1 MDPLNPASPSFRYSV
16 YGLTVESWIPF
27 PELEPAPEGAKA
39 DVVFR
44 LGDVPAELPGC
55 RQKGARFQVTSG
67 RLLVWLDQVARYLV
81 SDGREVVV
89 QPESGALESDLRL
102 FLLCSP
108 MGALLHQ
115 RGFLPL
121 HASAIATPRGAV
133 VFMGGSGA
141 GKSTLAAS
149 FQRRGF
155 RVLADDISA
164 VRFAPDGVPW
174 VMPGLPQLKLWPDAI
189 SRLGSNADDLA
200 RLRPQVEK
208 RALPFRE
215 TFHAEPLPLDHIYLL
230 RVRAAKDVAIER
242 ISGMDR
248 LPRLMQNAYRAQFVP
263 GLGLSAELFEAAS
276 RVANAVRLTCISRSA
291 EGDPDLVAD
300 RIAQDFGS

>member
-1 MDPLNPASPSFRYSV
+1 MEPLISASPPFRHSV
-16 YGLTVESWIPF
+16 YGLTIESWIPF
-27 PELEPAPEGAKA
+27 PELEPALEGAKA

-44 LGDVPAELPGC
+44 LGDVPAELKGC
-55 RQKGARFQVTSG
+55 RQTGARFQIAPG
-67 RLLVWLDQVARYLV
+67 RLLLWMDHVARYLV
-81 SDGREVVV
+81 NEGREIVV
-89 QPESGALESDLRL
+89 QPESGALESDVRL

-108 MGALLHQ
+108 VGALLHQ

-121 HASAIATPRGAV
+121 HASAIATPRGAAV
-133 VFMGGSGA
+133 LMGGSGV

-208 RALPFRE
+208 RAFPFRE
-215 TFHAEPLPLDHIYLL
+215 NFHSEPLPLDHIYFL
-230 RVRAAKDVAIER
+230 RVRAARDVGVER

-248 LPRLMQNAYRAQFVP
+248 LPRLMHNTYRSQFVP
-263 GLGLSAELFEAAS
+263 GLGLSAPFFESAS
-276 RVANAVRLTCISRSA
+276 RLANAVAMTCVSRGA
-291 EGDPDLVAD
+291 DGDPGLVAD
-300 RIAQDFGS
+300 RIAQDFGA